1 MQRRLRPIL
10 VFLCTASTLMLLAA
24 SWAQADGNHD
34 LVTAARA
41 QVGET
46 LIYDPAYQRLDYP
59 MGDVPRGRGVCSDV
73 VIRTLRVAGV
83 DLQVLVHEDMA
94 QSFASYPPLWGLS
107 RPDRNIDHRRVPNL
121 AAYFKRQGKALPV
134 TDDATDYQPGDI
146 VAWRLANGRPHIG
159 IVSDAL
165 AADGAPMIIHNIGW
179 GTQEESGLFDYQ
191 ITGHF
196 RWFP

>member
-1 MQRRLRPIL
+1 MRHLRSILKLLGVVAVLMPIAD
-10 VFLCTASTLMLLAA
+10 TAARAA
-24 SWAQADGNHD
+24 GNHD

-46 LIYDPAYQRLDYP
+46 LVYDPGYQRLDYP

-73 VIRTLRVAGV
+73 VIRALRAVDI
-83 DLQVLVHEDMA
+83 DLQVLVHQDMKKN
-94 QSFASYPPLWGLS
+94 FATYPPLWGLD

-121 AAYFKRQGKALPV
+121 AAYLTRQGKAVAV
-134 TDDATDYQPGDI
+134 TAAAADYRPGDI
-146 VAWRLANGRPHIG
+146 VTWRLASGRPHIG

-165 AADGAPMIIHNIGW
+165 AANGEPLIIHNIGW
-179 GTQEESGLFDYQ
+179 GTREESGLFDNT

>member
-1 MQRRLRPIL
+1 MLRHLRSILRLLCVVAVMMPIAA
-10 VFLCTASTLMLLAA
+10 TAARAA
-24 SWAQADGNHD
+24 GNHD
-34 LVTAARA
+34 LVSAARA

-46 LIYDPAYQRLDYP
+46 LIYDPGYQRLDYP

-73 VIRTLRVAGV
+73 VIRSLRAVDV
-83 DLQVLVHEDMA
+83 DLQVLVHQDMKKN
-94 QSFASYPPLWGLS
+94 FADYPPFWGLD

-121 AAYFKRQGKALPV
+121 AAYLTRQGKAVPV
-134 TDDATDYQPGDI
+134 TAVAADYQPGDI
-146 VAWRLANGRPHIG
+146 VAWRLASGRPHIG

-165 AADGAPMIIHNIGW
+165 AANGEPLIIHNIGW
-179 GTQEESGLFDYQ
+179 GTREESGLFDNA